1 MEQLFYSIQQHVAA
15 GMPALATID
24 EDYGQLC
31 TEEDT
36 YPVLFP
42 CALINAEQ
50 TDWES
55 LSGGAQ
61 RGKCTV
67 VITLGIDCYDDTHY
81 GSGTE
86 EKALERQRMATEL
99 NKLLHC
105 KRLEGAAGPLV
116 RKMSRN
122 YSLPGGIKVYEM
134 RYEVMVAEQGQELVS
149 AQCRFNPVI

>member
-1 MEQLFYSIQQHVAA
+1 MEHLFYSIQQHIAA
-15 GMPALATID
+15 NMPNLATID
-24 EDYGQLC
+24 EDYGQLQ

-36 YPVLFP
+36 YPVTFP
-42 CALINAEQ
+42 CVLIDTEQ
-50 TDWES
+50 TEWES
-55 LSGGAQ
+55 LSAQVQ

-86 EKALERQRMATEL
+86 QKAVERQQMASEL

-116 RKMSRN
+116 RKKSRN
-122 YSLPGGIKVYEM
+122 YSLPGGIKIYEM
-134 RYEVMVAEQGQELVS
+134 RYEVMVTE
-149 AQCRFNPVI
+149 